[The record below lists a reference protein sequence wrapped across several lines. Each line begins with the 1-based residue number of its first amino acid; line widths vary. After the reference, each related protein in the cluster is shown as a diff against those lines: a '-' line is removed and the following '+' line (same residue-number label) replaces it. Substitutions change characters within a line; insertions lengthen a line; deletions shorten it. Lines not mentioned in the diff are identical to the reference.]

1 MHMRPNEATHDAKAR
16 LRQGLAEHD
25 LIEHVK
31 HALRLA
37 INWDADEVGLNRKI
51 TSVRFCTESLARHM
65 QLIMEIEEQD
75 GEQDDVADM
84 RPSLFEAATLLRHE
98 HESLR
103 AQLSESVALVSRQT
117 PDDPAAFAAC
127 CQELECLLSRLD
139 RHEAGERKLLF
150 DMYCEDD
157 GGEAGGG

>member
-1 MHMRPNEATHDAKAR
+1 MRPHETIHDAKAR

-31 HALRLA
+31 SALRLA
-37 INWDADEVGLNRKI
+37 LAWDADDVGLNRKI

-65 QLIMEIEEQD
+65 YLVFEIEEQE
-75 GEQDDVADM
+75 GELDEIADN
-84 RPSLFEAATLLRHE
+84 RPNLFEAANLLRHE

-103 AQLSESVALVSRQT
+103 ASLAAAVALVGQQSADN
-117 PDDPAAFAAC
+117 PLAFAQC
-127 CQELECLLSRLD
+127 CEELETLLSHLD

-150 DMYCEDD
+150 DMYWEEE